1 MHFICSSVDVRSR
14 IARVCLACFTMI
26 QQAKDQRGG
35 LRAALPLA
43 SLSELCTVE
52 GDVVAVSNTQHHNTE
67 AI

>member
-1 MHFICSSVDVRSR
+1 
-14 IARVCLACFTMI
+14 MI